1 MKEFTSF
8 EISENTFKKI
18 NESKDSMG
26 FAKKSWDDWFNSLL
40 SISNDDKSDK
50 NTIEQIIR
58 KNASNS
64 WYKQWVR
71 NFAINLPHIWKD
83 PSAIELAKTR
93 NSDSS
98 ALVIGRG
105 PSIVKHNHLELLAK
119 SDFKGAIICADGN
132 LLNVLEAGI
141 TPDKFNL
148 FVVTIDAQENQKK
161 CYEHELIKKFGNGIK
176 CIFSTTAHPQ
186 AYLAAK
192 NAGLQVYWIHTLFD
206 FEEGKKSFNQIQ
218 GIMSRAQNNEK
229 KIPAIQTGANV
240 GTSSWVIGWS
250 ILKCNHI
257 GLIGLDLGYDDT
269 DNQEVYIDDAPEV
282 FTSKSTI
289 KKIIDKSLK
298 KKKRLHIKHIKE
310 DNGEETE
317 REISPQ
323 KLFKYKNSNY
333 LQTYCHLRKAERS
346 FKVKSIYEAS
356 ILEKKMFKPKRL
368 KTWKTDFERWY
379 IKK

>member
-257 GLIGLDLGYDDT
+257 GLIGLDLGYDDSTPWDKISYHGYPIPT
-269 DNQEVYIDDAPEV
+269 D
-282 FTSKSTI
+282 
-289 KKIIDKSLK
+289 IDKNSEIFKRAYPTIYNSEFDCNCKQDPLFLYYCNALKEFIQKTQNKVKTINATEGGALFGEGVHCTSLK
-298 KKKRLHIKHIKE
+298 NFV
-310 DNGEETE
+310 DNYNF
-317 REISPQ
+317 S
-323 KLFKYKNSNY
+323 L
-333 LQTYCHLRKAERS
+333 
-346 FKVKSIYEAS
+346 
-356 ILEKKMFKPKRL
+356 
-368 KTWKTDFERWY
+368 
-379 IKK
+379 